1 MTISKIYAAISTKDL
16 DQAQQWYSRLFGRPS
31 DLHPMDEV
39 YEWHFGTGG
48 VQLVADAKRAG
59 SSMLTLIVG
68 NLEASRSTLQSRGLS
83 LGPASGGDFATIA
96 QISDPD
102 GNQIT
107 LAQPGPAQAQAP
119 V

>member
-1 MTISKIYAAISTKDL
+1 
-16 DQAQQWYSRLFGRPS
+16 
-31 DLHPMDEV
+31 
-39 YEWHFGTGG
+39 
-48 VQLVADAKRAG
+48 
-59 SSMLTLIVG
+59 MLTLIVG

-83 LGPASGGDFATIA
+83 LGSASGGDFATIA